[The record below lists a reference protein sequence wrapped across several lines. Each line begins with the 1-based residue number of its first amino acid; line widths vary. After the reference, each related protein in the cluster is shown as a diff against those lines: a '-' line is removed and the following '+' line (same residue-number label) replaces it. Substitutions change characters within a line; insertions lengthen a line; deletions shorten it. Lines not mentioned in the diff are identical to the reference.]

1 MDLLFSY
8 SQQKKDKNRKRDE
21 SISECLLRLHKHNDE
36 LTYEGIFEFDYD
48 RFGEAQH
55 ITFEHNLSLNLITGD
70 VSVCYKIK
78 NKLNVDDIKMF
89 RNTDR
94 EKKNDFKLLF
104 DLIENGIIRG
114 EKRRGYWSSDMGN
127 GVV

>member
-21 SISECLLRLHKHNDE
+21 SISQCLLRLHKHNDE

-48 RFGEAQH
+48 RYGSTSH
-55 ITFEHNLSLNLITGD
+55 VTFELNLALNLITGD

-78 NKLNVDDIKMF
+78 NN
-89 RNTDR
+89 
-94 EKKNDFKLLF
+94 
-104 DLIENGIIRG
+104 LIEYYI
-114 EKRRGYWSSDMGN
+114 
-127 GVV
+127 